1 MAETQKEFNFKIH
14 GKTYKPA
21 ILDNDTLYVPDK
33 NINPALKPEEATYSD
48 IDNAFPSDYFFSE
61 LIKGELDT
69 LDDLNVIENPNYMDT
84 YFIKSEGR
92 YYRCDEDGYFYPWVK
107 TLDGLTENDIIHAL
121 GYAPLSEAD
130 MNVIYDEIDNIFNSE
145 LPDVIKG
152 SKASMSALNSLTDSV
167 PGDIWFVVSEG
178 KYYKFSID
186 GNWSEWST
194 VRSAITKE
202 DLGLG
207 NVENKSSETIRNEI
221 TSDDV
226 VHALGF
232 KPLTDEVNFDFESI
246 RNELAGKVG
255 KSGNK
260 VLTDNNLSDELK
272 GKYDDAVNKA
282 HTHSNKNILD
292 RTTESFTT
300 EKNNKINTNET
311 NISTLAK
318 HMTGDLTDS
327 DFQEDSTVAMTK
339 TVPSGMGDYAAIKV
353 IGGKTVKDEENQVLK
368 NAVVE
373 SVVSCGVN
381 LWDEKW
387 ESGAYS
393 DSTGLPISNNTVFRS
408 KNFIEIKPIT
418 KYTINKQV
426 RICFYDESKTF
437 ISTYAGY
444 VTNYV
449 SPTNAKYMAFN
460 ILNSYGSETYKNDI
474 IVSETSKP
482 YSPYYKTTLLIPD
495 SIKNLP
501 DYGVEGNVVD
511 FENGTYT
518 HTNTIT
524 DGAITALS
532 TAETINISDILHP
545 IRIEA
550 GGTLTFTNEHNLDV
564 PNTIVYKK
572 EVSLS

>member
-61 LIKGELDT
+61 LIKGELNT

-130 MNVIYDEIDNIFNSE
+130 MNVIYDGIDNIFNSE

-246 RNELAGKVG
+246 RNELAGKVN

-292 RTTESFTT
+292 KTTESFTT

-311 NISTLAK
+311 NISTLKK
-318 HMTGDLTDS
+318 HMVGELADS
-327 DFQEDSTVAMTK
+327 DFQEDSTSVMTK
-339 TVPSGMGDYAAIKV
+339 TVPSGMSDYAAISK
-353 IGGKTVKDEENQVLK
+353 IGGKTVKDEENQVLL

-373 SVVSCGVN
+373 SVVS
-381 LWDEKW
+381 
-387 ESGAYS
+387 
-393 DSTGLPISNNTVFRS
+393 
-408 KNFIEIKPIT
+408 
-418 KYTINKQV
+418 
-426 RICFYDESKTF
+426 
-437 ISTYAGY
+437 
-444 VTNYV
+444 
-449 SPTNAKYMAFN
+449 
-460 ILNSYGSETYKNDI
+460 
-474 IVSETSKP
+474 TSADGTT
-482 YSPYYKTTLLIPD
+482 KTTLLIPEA
-495 SIKNLP
+495 IKNLP

-518 HTNTIT
+518 RTNTIT
-524 DGAITALS
+524 DGEVTALS
-532 TAETINISDILHP
+532 TAETINISDMLMP
-545 IRIEA
+545 IRVET
-550 GGTLTFTNEHNLDV
+550 GGTITFNNEHTLDM
-564 PNTIVYKK
+564 PNSIMYKK
-572 EVSLS
+572 EVSLNG

>member
-61 LIKGELDT
+61 LIKGELNT

-130 MNVIYDEIDNIFNSE
+130 MNVIYDGIDNIFNSE

-246 RNELAGKVG
+246 RNELAGKVN

-292 RTTESFTT
+292 KTTESFTT

-311 NISTLAK
+311 NISTLKK
-318 HMTGDLTDS
+318 HMVGELTDS

-339 TVPSGMGDYAAIKV
+339 TVPSGTSNYAAVKM
-353 IGGKTVKDEENQVLK
+353 IGGKTVKIKQLFSFIGINNMANATKTSTSFTFNGDTGKDTFVVCTSNQTPVGHK
-368 NAVVE
+368 FYFKCYISAP
-373 SVVSCGVN
+373 GVTA
-381 LWDEKW
+381 
-387 ESGAYS
+387 G
-393 DSTGLPISNNTVFRS
+393 
-408 KNFIEIKPIT
+408 
-418 KYTINKQV
+418 
-426 RICFYDESKTF
+426 TF
-437 ISTYAGY
+437 HLD
-444 VTNYV
+444 
-449 SPTNAKYMAFN
+449 AK
-460 ILNSYGSETYKNDI
+460 
-474 IVSETSKP
+474 
-482 YSPYYKTTLLIPD
+482 
-495 SIKNLP
+495 
-501 DYGVEGNVVD
+501 
-511 FENGTYT
+511 
-518 HTNTIT
+518 
-524 DGAITALS
+524 
-532 TAETINISDILHP
+532 
-545 IRIEA
+545 
-550 GGTLTFTNEHNLDV
+550 
-564 PNTIVYKK
+564 KK
-572 EVSLS
+572 K